1 MGNNATNSP
10 TANAWYFGK
19 VITHNTNYVIQEVYQ
34 FTASTDAKAIP
45 KYIRAKMN
53 GTWGAWTNVTVAK
66 AVPSNAVFTD
76 TNTWRG
82 VQDNLTSTATDQS
95 LSANQGK
102 VLKSLI
108 DGKAAS
114 NHTHNYAGSSSAG
127 GNANAA
133 VKLATARSIN
143 GTNFDGT
150 ANITTANWGTARNI
164 QIGNAVKSVN
174 GSANVTWNWSEM
186 QVPRAYSSSYSFGG
200 NQNAITTAQFIT
212 MLTNLG
218 AFSQPHWVSRG
229 SWSYASNQY
238 INDTKC
244 GNIHLAGCVVEVFG
258 STSAYT
264 IKVTTPTTS
273 SSGVT
278 NGDFIYVNNGSDYS
292 PGWRRLYS
300 TAYKPTASEIG
311 AAASSHTHNY
321 AGSSSA
327 GGAATSATKL
337 QTARTINGTNFDG
350 TGDITTANWGTA
362 RNIQIGNTS
371 KSVNGSGNVS
381 WSLSEIGAAASNH
394 THGLVNL
401 NSEAFSGGN
410 DLNTYNSTKTWVAR
424 TLNSTTNKPADYFT
438 VVNFGANS
446 NSNFQLAHSYAN
458 NSILYVRGR
467 HDTSGNYTPWAKI
480 YTDKNKPTASE
491 IGAAAASHTHNYA
504 GSSSAGGAANT
515 AVKLATART
524 IALGGILSGSAS
536 FDGSGNVTINA
547 AANDIT
553 TITKSLN
560 VTTSWAD
567 TGITGSN
574 LGTGTYAVQMYVN
587 DGTNTAQ
594 YQEYY
599 SGIMSWYNGG
609 TNSTDADEILLHKA
623 GHASNGRHVYLRT
636 IRTGNSGRLKLQI
649 SCTHAFSAASNITF
663 KFKKLI

>member
-1 MGNNATNSP
+1 MKILGKELTYTGKKVYHAGNKPTVSEIGAAAASHGRHMPDTCETITDWNNATKNGWYMSNNAANGP
-10 TANAWYFGK
+10 TTVASGGTIWYFGE
-19 VITHNTNYVIQEVYQ
+19 VITHNTNYVIQVVYQ
-34 FTASTDAKAIP
+34 FTASTDAKSIP

-53 GTWGAWTNVTVAK
+53 GTWGAWTNVTVSK

-114 NHTHNYAGSSSAG
+114 SHNHGLLHDSFGVTIADTTTDNGWSMINGSYNGFLLKSIRSSASAPAWLQGNYSAGIAFGGADTKGVMSVAYNAPSVKFAG
-127 GNANAA
+127 GNGTKPVWYFTVNGSSGKTYNMDSLAANTANT
-133 VKLATARSIN
+133 LATARTIN
-143 GTNFDGT
+143 GTSFDGS

-164 QIGNAVKSVN
+164 QIGNTAKSVN
-174 GSANVTWNWSEM
+174 GSGNVSWTLAEIGAS
-186 QVPRAYSSSYSFGG
+186 RAHSASHAFGG

-258 STSAYT
+258 NTSAYT

-327 GGAATSATKL
+327 GGAA
-337 QTARTINGTNFDG
+337 
-350 TGDITTANWGTA
+350 
-362 RNIQIGNTS
+362 
-371 KSVNGSGNVS
+371 
-381 WSLSEIGAAASNH
+381 
-394 THGLVNL
+394 
-401 NSEAFSGGN
+401 
-410 DLNTYNSTKTWVAR
+410 
-424 TLNSTTNKPADYFT
+424 
-438 VVNFGANS
+438 
-446 NSNFQLAHSYAN
+446 
-458 NSILYVRGR
+458 
-467 HDTSGNYTPWAKI
+467 
-480 YTDKNKPTASE
+480 
-491 IGAAAASHTHNYA
+491 
-504 GSSSAGGAANT
+504 NT

-547 AANDIT
+547 TANDIT
-553 TITKSLN
+553 TITKSLK
-560 VTTSWAD
+560 VTTSWMD
-567 TGITGSN
+567 TGITGTN
-574 LGTGTYAVQMYVN
+574 LTTGTYAVQMYVN
-587 DGTNTAQ
+587 DGTNTSQ
-594 YQEYY
+594 YQETY

-636 IRTGNSGRLKLQI
+636 IRTPNSGYLKLQI
-649 SCTHAFSAASNITF
+649 SCTHAFSAASSITF